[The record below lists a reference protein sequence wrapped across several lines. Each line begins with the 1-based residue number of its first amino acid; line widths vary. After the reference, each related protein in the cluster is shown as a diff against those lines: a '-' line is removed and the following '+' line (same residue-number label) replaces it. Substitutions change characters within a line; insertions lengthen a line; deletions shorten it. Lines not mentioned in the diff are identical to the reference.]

1 MNFLYMVVSHT
12 VQVNPSVLFKR
23 SVTARMVVVVMT
35 MIMVIIQVY
44 VFERVVTAE
53 KEQKF

>member
-1 MNFLYMVVSHT
+1 MVERHN
-12 VQVNPSVLFKR
+12 VQVNPSVIFKR

>member
-1 MNFLYMVVSHT
+1 MVESHT

-23 SVTARMVVVVMT
+23 SVTARMVAVVMT
-35 MIMVIIQVY
+35 MIMAMIQVY
-44 VFERVVTAE
+44 VFERVLTAE

>member
-35 MIMVIIQVY
+35 MIMVIIQVLY
-44 VFERVVTAE
+44 MFF
-53 KEQKF
+53 KG